1 MFRGRVHGVSGSCG
15 VRVGRVFGRVGGA
28 SAGVRESGCTLLGK
42 RNGVSVGETGG
53 GAQTL
58 KRSAPPFLVFA
69 RVFTRVLVVVYLC
82 GSRMVVWV
90 AAASPL
96 TTRPSLCSMV
106 RPWCAVRP
114 L

>member
-1 MFRGRVHGVSGSCG
+1 MVFRCL
-15 VRVGRVFGRVGGA
+15 VGRVLGVVLVMLVARAWACGRVV
-28 SAGVRESGCTLLGK
+28 VRCWGSETAQAWGKQAEGRKLTNGLRPSHRVRPRVYPRTL
-42 RNGVSVGETGG
+42 S
-53 GAQTL
+53 
-58 KRSAPPFLVFA
+58 
-69 RVFTRVLVVVYLC
+69 VVYLC

-96 TTRPSLCSMV
+96 TIVSPRVMV

>member
-1 MFRGRVHGVSGSCG
+1 MAFHYLMARAL
-15 VRVGRVFGRVGGA
+15 GA
-28 SAGVRESGCTLLGK
+28 VLAVLVARAWARESCCTLLGK
-42 RNGVSVGETGG
+42 RNGASVEETGW
-53 GAQTL
+53 GADSQTVC
-58 KRSAPPFLVFA
+58 APFLVFA
-69 RVFTRVLVVVYLC
+69 RVFTCVLVVVYLW

-96 TTRPSLCSMV
+96 TTVPLLCSMV

>member
-1 MFRGRVHGVSGSCG
+1 MVFRGL
-15 VRVGRVFGRVGGA
+15 VGRVLGVVLVMLVKRMWAFEGGCA
-28 SAGVRESGCTLLGK
+28 LLGK

-53 GAQTL
+53 GAQAH

-96 TTRPSLCSMV
+96 TTRPLLCSMV